1 MRSSKASLLFL
12 VLIVALSGCASRIG
26 YPAKTVGIPTPVTLF
41 ARIEQNATITK
52 DLDYMSREAW
62 SLFYE
67 KRTQEVLAKI
77 SREAL
82 ASQLKTSFS
91 RNVEKASELFA
102 PSSLDIRDIEVEYSK
117 SKTDPAAYSGFDFA
131 SVRESVP
138 TRYILAL
145 TIDEWGHIVAKQNEK
160 NGPFIRLT
168 MQLIDKDTNDSAWRY
183 SYLFQQ
189 PVDKAANELTTPNLL
204 EHIIVKLIER
214 SVDQY
219 FLWLSLK

>member
-1 MRSSKASLLFL
+1 MRSSKTGLLFL
-12 VLIVALSGCASRIG
+12 VLIAALSGCASRIG
-26 YPAKTVGIPTPVTLF
+26 YPAKAVGIPTPVTLF
-41 ARIEQNATITK
+41 ARVEQNAAITK

-62 SLFYE
+62 SYLYE
-67 KRTQEVLAKI
+67 KRTQETLAKI

-91 RNVEKASELFA
+91 RNVEKATELFA
-102 PSSLDIRDIEVEYSK
+102 PSSSDVRDIEVEYSK
-117 SKTDPAAYSGFDFA
+117 SKTDPASYSGFDFS
-131 SVRESVP
+131 SVKDTIS

-145 TIDEWGHIVAKQNEK
+145 TIDEWGHIVAKSNEK
-160 NGPFIRLT
+160 NGPFVRLT
-168 MQLIDKDTNDSAWRY
+168 MQLIDKDTNESAWRY

-189 PVDKAANELTTPNLL
+189 PVDKAANELTTPALL